1 MRTRSLLLIPT
12 LLVSLAL
19 PSQAWWDIGHRA
31 IARLAAERLTP
42 QARARVATLLGVPD
56 NPASVAD
63 TLAAVSTWAD
73 EVKGSTKTGTWHY
86 IDLTLQDKKNGFAK
100 RCENDDCVTVRI
112 RLFRE
117 QLAGKRKD
125 PRWTDAEAL
134 KFVVHFVGDL
144 QQPLHASS
152 DADQGG
158 NCERLD
164 PPVDT
169 ARNLHALWDGGM
181 LKEVTDDDRVLAG
194 QLETYSG
201 NLSKGQRKRW
211 AKGDEVKWAWESH
224 ELAEKIIYR
233 RLNIP
238 VEAEVFPANCKAAPA
253 SIQDFKPVVDK
264 TYIAEMQPVLREQ
277 LTKGGLRLAAVLN
290 KAFE

>member
-1 MRTRSLLLIPT
+1 MRARLLPLVAV
-12 LLVSLAL
+12 LLSCAA
-19 PSQAWWDIGHRA
+19 PSPGWWEAGHRA

-42 QARARVATLLGVPD
+42 QARARVAALLGVPD

-63 TLAAVSTWAD
+63 ALAVASTWAD
-73 EVKGSTKTGTWHY
+73 EIKGQTRTGAWHY
-86 IDLTLQDKKNGFAK
+86 IDLTLQDKKSGFAT
-100 RCENDDCVTVRI
+100 RCKNDDCVTARI

-117 QLAGKRKD
+117 QLAGQRKD
-125 PRWTDAEAL
+125 PKWTDQEAL

-144 QQPLHASS
+144 EQPLHTIS

-158 NCERLD
+158 NCEVLN

-181 LKEVTDDDRVLAG
+181 LKEVTDDDRALAA
-194 QLETYSG
+194 QLDTYADS
-201 NLSKGQRKRW
+201 LSKGQRKRW
-211 AKGDEVKWAWESH
+211 AKGEEVKWTWESH
-224 ELAEKIIYR
+224 ELAGKVIYR

-253 SIQDFKPVVDK
+253 EIQSIKLVVDK
-264 TYIAEMQPVLREQ
+264 AYVAEMQPVIREQ
-277 LTKGGLRLAAVLN
+277 LVKGGIRLAAVLN
-290 KAFE
+290 KSLD